1 MVVALYRRLE
11 QLGYEVNRCL
21 WWWPSTGDSNN
32 YSTLF
37 LFFFSLHQDFDFF
50 LKNNY
55 QQLRSV
61 TPLTEWKKLG
71 LLKHKTRVKV
81 EATYRRLEELGVLC
95 FDAVLP

>member
-1 MVVALYRRLE
+1 MSVVVALYRRFE
-11 QLGYEVNRCL
+11 QLLDVI
-21 WWWPSTGDSNN
+21 
-32 YSTLF
+32 F
-37 LFFFSLHQDFDFF
+37 IVSLHQDFDFF
-50 LKNNY
+50 LKNKY

-71 LLKHKTRVKV
+71 LLKHETRVKV

>member
-32 YSTLF
+32 YSTLIYFF
-37 LFFFSLHQDFDFF
+37 LSTKISIFF
-50 LKNNY
+50 LKNKC

-61 TPLTEWKKLG
+61 TPLTEWKQLG
-71 LLKHKTRVKV
+71 LLKHETRVKV

>member
-1 MVVALYRRLE
+1 MSVVVALYRRFE
-11 QLGYEVNRCL
+11 QLLDVIFIFFSPPR
-21 WWWPSTGDSNN
+21 
-32 YSTLF
+32 F
-37 LFFFSLHQDFDFF
+37 RFFF
-50 LKNNY
+50 KNKY

>member
-1 MVVALYRRLE
+1 MSVVVALYRRFE
-11 QLGYEVNRCL
+11 QLLDVI
-21 WWWPSTGDSNN
+21 
-32 YSTLF
+32 F
-37 LFFFSLHQDFDFF
+37 IFSLHQDFDFF
-50 LKNNY
+50 SKIT

-61 TPLTEWKKLG
+61 TPLTEWEKLG

>member
-1 MVVALYRRLE
+1 MSVVVALYRRFE
-11 QLGYEVNRCL
+11 QLLDVIL
-21 WWWPSTGDSNN
+21 
-32 YSTLF
+32 
-37 LFFFSLHQDFDFF
+37 FFSLHQDFDFF
-50 LKNNY
+50 LKNKY

-71 LLKHKTRVKV
+71 LLKHETRVKV